1 MGIDYF
7 SYYPKHK
14 FSVAPEHTG
23 PIILLSSSSVTPLC
37 KFYNLCVELTIREEL
52 RSKLV
57 QRELDHS

>member
-1 MGIDYF
+1 MDIDYF

-14 FSVAPEHTG
+14 FSVAPDHTT
-23 PIILLSSSSVTPLC
+23 IILLSSSTPLC
-37 KFYNLCVELTIREEL
+37 KFNNIGLCVELTNREEL